1 MTTDSVR
8 VLAVCG
14 SLRKGSFNR
23 ALLDAS
29 LEIAKEANL
38 QIDFE
43 VGEWRDFPVFDADLL
58 EKGYPASVQK
68 FRDQIAAADAVL
80 FVSPEYNY
88 SVPGGLKNAIDW
100 ASRAPAQPFND
111 KPYSVMGAS
120 GGMSGTMRMQY
131 HLRQIAVFLN
141 MHPLNG
147 PEVFVRNAK
156 DEFTADLKLK
166 NAATKDV
173 VLKHLRALEEWTRMI
188 KRGREVR

>member
-1 MTTDSVR
+1 MTTDSIR

-23 ALLDAS
+23 ALLKGALD
-29 LEIAKEANL
+29 LAKEANL
-38 QIDFE
+38 QLDFE
-43 VGEWRDFPVFDADLL
+43 VAEIRDFPLYDADLQ
-58 EKGYPASVQK
+58 EKGYPAPVQK

-88 SVPGGLKNAIDW
+88 SVPGVLKNAIDW
-100 ASRAPAQPFND
+100 GSRAPAQPFND

-120 GGMSGTMRMQY
+120 AGMGGTMRMQY
-131 HLRQIAVFLN
+131 HLRQVAVFLN

-156 DEFTADLKLK
+156 DEFSDDLKLK
-166 NAATKDV
+166 NQATKDI
-173 VLKHLRALEEWTRMI
+173 VLKHLRALEEWTRLI